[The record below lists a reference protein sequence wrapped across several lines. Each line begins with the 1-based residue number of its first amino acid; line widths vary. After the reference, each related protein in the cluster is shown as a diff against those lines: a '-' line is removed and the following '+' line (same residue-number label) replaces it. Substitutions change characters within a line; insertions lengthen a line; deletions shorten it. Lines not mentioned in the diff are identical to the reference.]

1 MSYSDVTLSPDDI
14 VWDRPQDPVKVAVF
28 DDAAFRVMLTN
39 HGVRRTLE
47 LLHAFHRDI
56 ANQLIVTATKSPDV
70 STWARRAIGL
80 CGAAK
85 RRRNVSRDIFRLEH
99 GVQAELDYRRVLATK
114 YPRAEWGAAL

>member
-1 MSYSDVTLSPDDI
+1 MTYSDVTLSPDDI

-28 DDAAFRVMLTN
+28 DDVAFRIMLTD

-70 STWARRAIGL
+70 STWAARAIGL

-85 RRRNVSRDIFRLEH
+85 WRRNEARRVYRLEH
-99 GVQAELDYRRVLATK
+99 GHTAELEYRRLLATK